1 MVEVVEDDEVS
12 VEDIEGVGSVI
23 QRLSAVLH
31 SDAFKVAHGVERGV
45 AVKAAVAAS
54 FACNLEVG
62 QEVVQGRSHPS
73 FGFQRVLLP

>member
-23 QRLSAVLH
+23 QCLSAVFH
-31 SDAFKVAHGVERGV
+31 GNTFEVTHGVERGV
-45 AVKAAVAAS
+45 AVKAAVTAS
-54 FACNLEVG
+54 FTCNLEVG
-62 QEVVQGRSHPS
+62 QEVVQGRRHPS